1 MNKSIFTLMTAALL
15 MAGSMSSAYAVA
27 GVGDKVAVAATTTSA
42 LEGSKFYLGDKTS
55 GKGLFKGT
63 SVKIENVDYM
73 TLDAKDNVG
82 DNTDIVTDAGIFE
95 ARNIESAGA
104 TAVSFELWVNG
115 KQVVVKA
122 ADGTKAEPTD
132 KLADLSTRFVATYA
146 DAKEVSTLGF
156 TKLYTASLPTQE
168 IADAKAY
175 LATAEQDAAFLQEYN
190 SKGLT
195 FSFEGKNVI
204 GNAFEETLQVVPVV
218 AKAFGAGIPAAAGFV
233 LVKGTADDVKALKA
247 AAAKD
252 NSSSGSDVALAAAK
266 KVSFL
271 SITDETYKING
282 AKVKEAAAIKVM
294 EKGKFVPAAGNIAN
308 VLFTAVEQADLLNN
322 PAALTLTMGTV
333 IIGGV
338 QPDGK
343 GDNVYVTTVLAS
355 NSDLIANPAILG
367 TSTYLDASV
376 LLKKD
381 AVNTVNIY
389 FTSGKQ
395 SIDGNADKQYE
406 YHKYL
411 VAGADASAY
420 QLEARAK
427 AEIDLASPMTQWVVS
442 DFDGKYTFT
451 LTNREAHTAGAK
463 LELSLKATN
472 VDGEYEIIGGK
483 LDGGTLSTDGTGEEI
498 KGGVTTSATIEGNA
512 ELVGKV
518 VRFNSVATTKTDGF
532 LSMTKAERE
541 GGFHLLFSGK
551 IPGGVAEM
559 YGVLN
564 ANNAAGSYLPKE
576 AKGDYA
582 FTAEVAK
589 KSNEAN
595 YIINDVDAA
604 YLDKDG
610 NIVTIKD
617 TLAVPSYKLYVGK
630 AGSGKL
636 YLAKAAATTV
646 VGDASAEGEFFFRKN
661 NDGTYAMGAVAS
673 TGAGV
678 YTTDIAAGANKAINV
693 NAGGSAFEKTAALYN
708 SEAISNVTFEF
719 NDNSDA
725 TSLPAEP
732 RHASFNNTLGS
743 VAMQMNKNGLQEGI
757 LSKEGLTFWLD
768 TVGKADVAKFYI
780 SRGVEGQ
787 AERLFMF
794 NSYDSLGI
802 FSEDEAQLSDNMNYL
817 LEGTKED
824 PKAIFRAATLIAKD
838 TLGTVID
845 GEAAKLVKDDL
856 KAYQYTIQLNDE
868 AVDNEY
874 VVKSVK
880 GGWLYALNGKLGFT
894 SARPQAMVFTLA
906 ADAPT
911 ANDATPS
918 VSEVKVIALDGA
930 IRISGAQ
937 GKKVV
942 VSNILGQVVANTA
955 ITSDDATIAA
965 PAGLVVV
972 AVEGEE
978 AVKAIVQ

>member
-15 MAGSMSSAYAVA
+15 MAGPVINVA
-27 GVGDKVAVAATTTSA
+27 HAAAGDITAIAGTAATK
-42 LEGSKFYLGDKTS
+42 LEGTKFYLGTNANNA
-55 GKGLFKGT
+55 LFPIKAVTGSDYVTIGT
-63 SVKIENVDYM
+63 G
-73 TLDAKDNVG
+73 A
-82 DNTDIVTDAGIFE
+82 A
-95 ARNIESAGA
+95 AGA
-104 TAVSFELWVNG
+104 STAVFEVRNLKTVDETSVSFELWTAG
-115 KQVVVKA
+115 KQLGVKIDGA
-122 ADGTKAEPTD
+122 AFDDNDKAEDIYT
-132 KLADLSTRFVATYA
+132 SFVATYA
-146 DAKEVSTLGF
+146 DKKDAGTMNFDNIYVNKFGATEISNWKFF
-156 TKLYTASLPTQE
+156 T
-168 IADAKAY
+168 
-175 LATAEQDAAFLQEYN
+175 ATAEQDAAFLQEYN

-218 AKAFGAGIPAAAGFV
+218 VDAFASNAPTAAGFV

-247 AAAKD
+247 AAAATMA
-252 NSSSGSDVALAAAK
+252 SSPGTADATSKAAALAAAK

-271 SITDETYKING
+271 SITDEIYKING
-282 AKVKEAAAIKVM
+282 AKNKEAAVIKVM
-294 EKGKFVPAAGNIAN
+294 EKGKFVPADGNIAN
-308 VLFTAVEQADLLNN
+308 VLFTAVKQADLLNN
-322 PAALTLTMGTV
+322 PAALTLTMGDV

-343 GDNVYVTTVLAS
+343 GDNVYVTTVLES
-355 NSDLIANPAILG
+355 GSDLIANPAILG

-395 SIDGNADKQYE
+395 SIDGDADSQYE

-411 VAGADASAY
+411 VAGATTAAY

-442 DFDGKYTFT
+442 GFDGKATFT
-451 LTNREAHTAGAK
+451 LTNREAASSANELK
-463 LELSLKATN
+463 LKLKATD
-472 VDGEYEIIGGK
+472 VEGEYMIESATPADDDAIKAGV
-483 LDGGTLSTDGTGEEI
+483 TANGTG
-498 KGGVTTSATIEGNA
+498 NA
-512 ELVGKV
+512 GDKNQSLAGKT

-559 YGVLN
+559 YGVL
-564 ANNAAGSYLPKE
+564 ANNNTAAATYTPEE

-589 KSNEAN
+589 STADEEAN

-617 TLAVPSYKLYVGK
+617 TLAVPSYKLYAGK
-630 AGSGKL
+630 NGNNKL
-636 YLAKAAATTV
+636 YLVAAATTINTTP
-646 VGDASAEGEFFFRKN
+646 GEFFFRKN
-661 NDGTYAMGAVAS
+661 NDGTYAMGVAGK
-673 TGAGV
+673 TGAGA
-678 YTTDIAAGANKAINV
+678 YATDITATANAIEVSAAAKP
-693 NAGGSAFEKTAALYN
+693 AFAATTATLYVPT
-708 SEAISNVTFEF
+708 ISNVTFEF

-743 VAMQMNKNGLQEGI
+743 VAMQMNKNGLQEGV

-794 NSYDSLGI
+794 NSADSLGI
-802 FSEDEAQLSDNMNYL
+802 FSEDEAQLSENKNYL

>member
-15 MAGSMSSAYAVA
+15 MAGPVINVA
-27 GVGDKVAVAATTTSA
+27 HAAAGDITATAGTAATK
-42 LEGSKFYLGDKTS
+42 LEGTKFYLGTAAKV
-55 GKGLFKGT
+55 LFPIEAVTGSDYVTIGT
-63 SVKIENVDYM
+63 
-73 TLDAKDNVG
+73 G
-82 DNTDIVTDAGIFE
+82 TDADASTAVFE
-95 ARNIESAGA
+95 VRNLKTVDETS
-104 TAVSFELWVNG
+104 VSFELWTAG
-115 KQVVVKA
+115 KQLGVLV
-122 ADGTKAEPTD
+122 DGKKFISSTDAEGIYT
-132 KLADLSTRFVATYA
+132 SFVATYA
-146 DAKEVSTLGF
+146 DKKDAGTMNFEKIYVNKFGAAEITDWTFF
-156 TKLYTASLPTQE
+156 T
-168 IADAKAY
+168 
-175 LATAEQDAAFLQEYN
+175 ATAEQDADFLQEYN

-218 AKAFGAGIPAAAGFV
+218 IGALDATNPTAGGFV
-233 LVKGTADDVKALKA
+233 LAKGTADDMKAFVA
-247 AAAKD
+247 AASKTD
-252 NSSSGSDVALAAAK
+252 GSIIAAAK
-266 KVSFL
+266 KVSLL

-282 AKVKEAAAIKVM
+282 AQGKEAAVIKVL
-294 EKGKFVPAAGNIAN
+294 EKGKYVPDASTQMPE

-322 PAALTLTMGTV
+322 PAALTLTMGDV

-343 GDNVYVTTVLAS
+343 GDNVYVTTVLKS
-355 NSDLIANPAILG
+355 GSKLIANPATLG

-395 SIDGNADKQYE
+395 SIDGDADQQYE

-442 DFDGKYTFT
+442 KFDGKYTFT

-463 LELSLKATN
+463 LELSLKATD

-483 LDGGTLSTDGTGEEI
+483 LDNTAFADDAEEI
-498 KGGVTTSATIEGNA
+498 KAGVTPKAKIEGNQQ
-512 ELVGKV
+512 LKGKV

-559 YGVLN
+559 YGVL
-564 ANNAAGSYLPKE
+564 ANNNTAAATYTPEE

-589 KSNEAN
+589 SSADEEAN
-595 YIINDVDAA
+595 YIINAVDAA

-610 NIVTIKD
+610 NTVTIKD
-617 TLAVPSYKLYVGK
+617 TLAVPSYKLYAGK
-630 AGSGKL
+630 SGNDKL
-636 YLAKAAATTV
+636 YLVAAATTI
-646 VGDASAEGEFFFRKN
+646 DKTPGEFFFRKN

-673 TGAGV
+673 AGAGA
-678 YTTDIAAGANKAINV
+678 YATDIAAGANKAINV

-732 RHASFNNTLGS
+732 RHASFNNALGS

-802 FSEDEAQLSDNMNYL
+802 FSEDEAQLSENKNYL

-942 VSNILGQVVANTA
+942 VSNILGQVVANTV

-965 PAGLVVV
+965 QAGLVVV

>member
-15 MAGSMSSAYAVA
+15 MAGPVINVA
-27 GVGDKVAVAATTTSA
+27 HAAAGDKVPVAATTTSA
-42 LEGSKFYLGDKTS
+42 LEGSKFYLGDKTG

-63 SVKIENVDYM
+63 GVKIENVDYM
-73 TLDAKDNVG
+73 TLDEKDDVGAGSNV
-82 DNTDIVTDAGIFE
+82 VADAGIFE

-104 TAVSFELWVNG
+104 KAVSFELWVNG

-122 ADGTKAEPTD
+122 EDGKKAESTD
-132 KLADLSTRFVATYA
+132 KLAALSTRFVATYA
-146 DAKEVSTLGF
+146 DAKDVSTLGF
-156 TKLYTASLPTQE
+156 TNLYTASLPTQE
-168 IADAKAY
+168 IADATAY
-175 LATAEQDAAFLQEYN
+175 LATVEQDAAFLQDYN
-190 SKGLT
+190 AKGLT

-218 AKAFGAGIPAAAGFV
+218 AKALNGSNPTTGGFV
-233 LVKGTADDVKALKA
+233 LAKGTADDMKAFI
-247 AAAKD
+247 AAAKQTD
-252 NSSSGSDVALAAAK
+252 GSIIAAAK
-266 KVSFL
+266 KVSLL

-282 AKVKEAAAIKVM
+282 AQDKEAAVIKVL
-294 EKGKFVPAAGNIAN
+294 EKGKYVPDATTQMPE
-308 VLFTAVEQADLLNN
+308 VLFTKVEQADFLNN
-322 PAALTLTMGTV
+322 PAALTLTMGDV
-333 IIGGV
+333 IVGGV

-343 GDNVYVTTVLAS
+343 GDNVYVTTVLDGVS
-355 NSDLIANPAILG
+355 STLIANPAILG

-395 SIDGNADKQYE
+395 SIDGDANQQYE

-411 VAGADASAY
+411 VAGVDADAY

-427 AEIDLASPMTQWVVS
+427 AEIDLASPITQWVVS
-442 DFDGKYTFT
+442 KFDGKYTFT
-451 LTNREAHTAGAK
+451 LTNREAHTTGAK
-463 LELSLKATN
+463 LELSLKATD

-483 LDGGTLSTDGTGEEI
+483 LDGSTLSTGGAGEEI
-498 KGGVTTSATIEGNA
+498 KGGVTASSKIEGNA

-559 YGVLN
+559 YGVL
-564 ANNAAGSYLPKE
+564 ANNNTADADYTPEE

-582 FTAEVAK
+582 FTAEVVK
-589 KSNEAN
+589 GGSPEVAN
-595 YIINDVDAA
+595 YIINAVDAA

-610 NIVTIKD
+610 NTVTIKD

-630 AGSGKL
+630 TSAGSDKL
-636 YLAKAAATTV
+636 YLAKTAAKAVTA
-646 VGDASAEGEFFFRKN
+646 DEGEFFFRKN
-661 NDGTYAMGAVAS
+661 NDGTYAMGLINSNYAGSVAATANAFNVKADGS
-673 TGAGV
+673 T
-678 YTTDIAAGANKAINV
+678 
-693 NAGGSAFEKTAALYN
+693 FEKIATLYN

-732 RHASFNNTLGS
+732 RHATFNNTLGS

-787 AERLFMF
+787 TERLFMF
-794 NSYDSLGI
+794 NSSDSLGI
-802 FSEDEAQLSDNMNYL
+802 FSEDEAQLSENKNYL
-817 LEGTKED
+817 LEGTEGD
-824 PKAIFRAATLIAKD
+824 PKAIFRSATLIAKD

-845 GEAAKLVKDDL
+845 GEATKLVKDDL

-942 VSNILGQVVANTA
+942 VSNILGQVIANTA

-978 AVKAIVQ
+978 AVKAIVL

>member
-15 MAGSMSSAYAVA
+15 MAGPVINVA
-27 GVGDKVAVAATTTSA
+27 HAAAGTITAIDGTAATK
-42 LEGSKFYLGDKTS
+42 LEGTKFYLGTAAADALFPIETVAGSDYVTIGTGAAAGKSTAVFEVRNLKTVDE
-55 GKGLFKGT
+55 T
-63 SVKIENVDYM
+63 S
-73 TLDAKDNVG
+73 
-82 DNTDIVTDAGIFE
+82 
-95 ARNIESAGA
+95 
-104 TAVSFELWVNG
+104 VSFELWTAG
-115 KQVVVKA
+115 KQLGVKNDGA
-122 ADGTKAEPTD
+122 AFDDKDKAEDIYT
-132 KLADLSTRFVATYA
+132 SFVATYA
-146 DAKEVSTLGF
+146 DKKEAGTLKFDKIYVNKFGAAAISGWKFF
-156 TKLYTASLPTQE
+156 T
-168 IADAKAY
+168 
-175 LATAEQDAAFLQEYN
+175 ATAEQDADFLQEYN

-204 GNAFEETLQVVPVV
+204 GNAFEETLQVVQVA
-218 AKAFGAGIPAAAGFV
+218 AKAFGTDIPSAAGFV

-282 AKVKEAAAIKVM
+282 AKASEAAVIKVM
-294 EKGKFVPAAGNIAN
+294 EKGKFVPATGNIAN
-308 VLFTAVEQADLLNN
+308 VLFTAVKQADLLNN

-411 VAGADASAY
+411 VAGATTTAY

-463 LELSLKATN
+463 LELSLKATD

-483 LDGGTLSTDGTGEEI
+483 LDNTAFADDAEEI
-498 KGGVTTSATIEGNA
+498 KAGVTPKAKIEGNQQ
-512 ELVGKV
+512 LKGKV

-559 YGVLN
+559 YGVLSKDD
-564 ANNAAGSYLPKE
+564 AAAATYKP
-576 AKGDYA
+576 AVDKGKFA
-582 FTAEVAK
+582 FTAEIVK
-589 KSNEAN
+589 GGSLEVAN
-595 YIINDVDAA
+595 YIINAVDAA

-610 NIVTIKD
+610 NTVTIKD

-630 AGSGKL
+630 DASSKKKL
-636 YLAKAAATTV
+636 YLKDDATAVDAAD
-646 VGDASAEGEFFFRKN
+646 GSNNGEFFFRKN
-661 NDGTYAMGAVAS
+661 NDGTYAMGLISSNYVGSVAA
-673 TGAGV
+673 T
-678 YTTDIAAGANKAINV
+678 ANAFNVKAD
-693 NAGGSAFEKTAALYN
+693 GSAFEKTATLYVPT
-708 SEAISNVTFEF
+708 ISNVTFEF

-794 NSYDSLGI
+794 NSSDSLGI
-802 FSEDEAQLSDNMNYL
+802 FSEDEAQLSENKNYL

-942 VSNILGQVVANTA
+942 VSNILGQVVANTV

-965 PAGLVVV
+965 QAGLVVV

>member
-15 MAGSMSSAYAVA
+15 MAGPVINVA
-27 GVGDKVAVAATTTSA
+27 HAAAGDITATAGTAATK
-42 LEGSKFYLGDKTS
+42 LEGTKFYLGTADDALFPIEAVAGSDYVTIGNGAAAAKSTAVFEVRNLKTVDE
-55 GKGLFKGT
+55 T
-63 SVKIENVDYM
+63 S
-73 TLDAKDNVG
+73 
-82 DNTDIVTDAGIFE
+82 
-95 ARNIESAGA
+95 
-104 TAVSFELWVNG
+104 VSFELWTAG
-115 KQVVVKA
+115 KQLGVLV
-122 ADGTKAEPTD
+122 DGAKFTTSTD
-132 KLADLSTRFVATYA
+132 AKDIYTSFVATYA
-146 DAKEVSTLGF
+146 DKKDAGTMNFDKIYVNKFGAAEISGWKFF
-156 TKLYTASLPTQE
+156 T
-168 IADAKAY
+168 
-175 LATAEQDAAFLQEYN
+175 ATAEQNADFLQEYN

-204 GNAFEETLQVVPVV
+204 GNAFEETLQVVPVA
-218 AKAFGAGIPAAAGFV
+218 AKALNGTNPTAGGFV
-233 LVKGTADDVKALKA
+233 LAKGTADDMKAFV
-247 AAAKD
+247 AAAKKED
-252 NSSSGSDVALAAAK
+252 GSIIDAAK
-266 KVSFL
+266 KVSLL

-282 AKVKEAAAIKVM
+282 AQNKEAAVIKVL
-294 EKGKFVPAAGNIAN
+294 EKGKYVPDASTQMPE

-322 PAALTLTMGTV
+322 PAALTLTMGDV

-343 GDNVYVTTVLAS
+343 GDNVYVTTVLKS
-355 NSDLIANPAILG
+355 GSKLIVNPATLG

-395 SIDGNADKQYE
+395 SIDGDADSQYE

-411 VAGADASAY
+411 VAGATTAAY

-442 DFDGKYTFT
+442 GFDGKATFT
-451 LTNREAHTAGAK
+451 LMNREAASPANELK
-463 LELSLKATN
+463 LKLKATD
-472 VDGEYEIIGGK
+472 VEGEYMIESATPDAGA
-483 LDGGTLSTDGTGEEI
+483 I
-498 KGGVTTSATIEGNA
+498 KAGVTANGTNGAPADNQSLA
-512 ELVGKV
+512 GKT

-589 KSNEAN
+589 STAKEEAN

-630 AGSGKL
+630 SGSDKL

-646 VGDASAEGEFFFRKN
+646 VGDGSAEGEFFFRKN
-661 NDGTYAMGAVAS
+661 NDGTYAMRAVAT
-673 TGAGV
+673 TGSGA
-678 YTTDIAAGANKAINV
+678 YTTDITATAKAIEV
-693 NAGGSAFEKTAALYN
+693 SAAATPAFAATTATLYVPT
-708 SEAISNVTFEF
+708 ISNVTFEF

-794 NSYDSLGI
+794 NSSDSLGI
-802 FSEDEAQLSDNMNYL
+802 FSEDEAQLSENKNYL

-824 PKAIFRAATLIAKD
+824 PKAIFRTATLIAKD

-942 VSNILGQVVANTA
+942 VSNILGQVVANTI

>member
-15 MAGSMSSAYAVA
+15 MAGPVINVA
-27 GVGDKVAVAATTTSA
+27 HAAVGDITATAGTAATK
-42 LEGSKFYLGDKTS
+42 LEGTKFYLGTAADA
-55 GKGLFKGT
+55 LFPIKAVTGSDYVTIGTAADAGT
-63 SVKIENVDYM
+63 STAVFEVRNLKTVDE
-73 TLDAKDNVG
+73 T
-82 DNTDIVTDAGIFE
+82 T
-95 ARNIESAGA
+95 
-104 TAVSFELWVNG
+104 VSFELWTAG
-115 KQVVVKA
+115 KQLGVLV
-122 ADGTKAEPTD
+122 DGDEFIPSTD
-132 KLADLSTRFVATYA
+132 AKDIYTSFVATYTDKN
-146 DAKEVSTLGF
+146 DAGTMNFENIYVNKFGATAISNWKF
-156 TKLYTASLPTQE
+156 YTATV
-168 IADAKAY
+168 
-175 LATAEQDAAFLQEYN
+175 EQDAAFLQDYN
-190 SKGLT
+190 RNGLT

-204 GNAFEETLQVVPVV
+204 GNAFEETLQVVPV
-218 AKAFGAGIPAAAGFV
+218 AAEAFGTGIPAAKGFV
-233 LVKGTADDVKALKA
+233 LVKGTAADVKALKDA
-247 AAAKD
+247 TDDALTQAAAK
-252 NSSSGSDVALAAAK
+252 AAAK

-271 SITDETYKING
+271 SITDKTYEING
-282 AKVKEAAAIKVM
+282 AKAKEAAAIKVM
-294 EKGKFVPAAGNIAN
+294 EKGEFVPSTENIAN
-308 VLFTAVEQADLLNN
+308 VLFTAVEQADFLNN
-322 PAALTLTMGTV
+322 PAALTLTMGSV
-333 IIGGV
+333 IVGGV

-343 GDNVYVTTVLAS
+343 GDNVYVTTVLETGS
-355 NSDLIANPAILG
+355 TLIANPAILG

-395 SIDGNADKQYE
+395 SIDGDADQQYE

-411 VAGADASAY
+411 VAGATTTAY

-442 DFDGKYTFT
+442 GFDGKALFT
-451 LTNREAHTAGAK
+451 LTNREAASPAK
-463 LELSLKATN
+463 ELKLKLKATD
-472 VDGEYEIIGGK
+472 VEGEYMIESATPNG
-483 LDGGTLSTDGTGEEI
+483 DDAI
-498 KGGVTTSATIEGNA
+498 KAGVTTNGNGS
-512 ELVGKV
+512 VGGKNQSLIGKT

-559 YGVLN
+559 YGVLS
-564 ANNAAGSYLPKE
+564 ANNATGATYTPE
-576 AKGDYA
+576 ETKGDYA
-582 FTAEVAK
+582 FTAEVVK
-589 KSNEAN
+589 GGSPEVAN

-630 AGSGKL
+630 NAASKKL
-636 YLAKAAATTV
+636 YLKNDAAAV
-646 VGDASAEGEFFFRKN
+646 EDAEGSNNGEFFFRKN
-661 NDGTYAMGAVAS
+661 NDGTYAMGLINSNYAGSVAV
-673 TGAGV
+673 GAAKAFNVKADG
-678 YTTDIAAGANKAINV
+678 TT
-693 NAGGSAFEKTAALYN
+693 FEKIATLYN

-732 RHASFNNTLGS
+732 RHATFNNTLGS

-794 NSYDSLGI
+794 NSSDSLGI
-802 FSEDEAQLSDNMNYL
+802 FSEDEAQLSENKNYL
-817 LEGTKED
+817 LEGTEGD
-824 PKAIFRAATLIAKD
+824 PKAIFRSATLIAKD

-845 GEAAKLVKDDL
+845 GEATKLVKDDL

-942 VSNILGQVVANTA
+942 VSNILGQVIANTA

>member
-15 MAGSMSSAYAVA
+15 MAGPVINVA
-27 GVGDKVAVAATTTSA
+27 HADAGDITAIAGTAATK
-42 LEGSKFYLGDKTS
+42 LEGTKFYLGTNANNA
-55 GKGLFKGT
+55 LFPIEAVTGSDYVTIGT
-63 SVKIENVDYM
+63 G
-73 TLDAKDNVG
+73 TA
-82 DNTDIVTDAGIFE
+82 
-95 ARNIESAGA
+95 AGA
-104 TAVSFELWVNG
+104 STAVFEVRNLKTVDETSVSFELWTAG
-115 KQVVVKA
+115 KQLGVLV
-122 ADGTKAEPTD
+122 DGTAFDDNDEAKDIYT
-132 KLADLSTRFVATYA
+132 SFVATYA
-146 DAKEVSTLGF
+146 DKKDAGTMNFDNIYVNKFGATEISGWKFF
-156 TKLYTASLPTQE
+156 T
-168 IADAKAY
+168 
-175 LATAEQDAAFLQEYN
+175 ATAEQDADFLQEYN

-218 AKAFGAGIPAAAGFV
+218 AGAFGADAPSAAGFV

-252 NSSSGSDVALAAAK
+252 NSSSGSDAALAAAK

-271 SITDETYKING
+271 SITDEIYKING
-282 AKVKEAAAIKVM
+282 AKNKEAAVIKVM
-294 EKGKFVPAAGNIAN
+294 EKGKFVPATGNIAN
-308 VLFTAVEQADLLNN
+308 VLFTAVKQADLLNN

-343 GDNVYVTTVLAS
+343 GDNVYVTTVLAT

-395 SIDGNADKQYE
+395 SIDGDAKKQYE

-411 VAGADASAY
+411 VAGATTTAY

-427 AEIDLASPMTQWVVS
+427 AEIDLTSPMTQWVVS
-442 DFDGKYTFT
+442 KFDGKYTFT

-463 LELSLKATN
+463 LELSLKATD

-483 LDGGTLSTDGTGEEI
+483 LDNATFADDAEEI
-498 KGGVTTSATIEGNA
+498 KAGVTPKATIKGNQQ
-512 ELVGKV
+512 LKGKV

-559 YGVLN
+559 YGVLS
-564 ANNAAGSYLPKE
+564 AADDDAATYKP
-576 AKGDYA
+576 AADKGDFA
-582 FTAEVAK
+582 FTAEIVK
-589 KSNEAN
+589 GGNPEVAN

-630 AGSGKL
+630 DATSKEKL
-636 YLAKAAATTV
+636 YLKDDATAVDAA
-646 VGDASAEGEFFFRKN
+646 GGNNNGEFFFRKN
-661 NDGTYAMGAVAS
+661 NDGTYAMGLISTDYVGSVAA
-673 TGAGV
+673 TAKAFNV
-678 YTTDIAAGANKAINV
+678 KTD
-693 NAGGSAFEKTAALYN
+693 GSAFEKTAALYN

-743 VAMQMNKNGLQEGI
+743 VAMQMNKNGLQEGV

-794 NSYDSLGI
+794 NSSDSLGI
-802 FSEDEAQLSDNMNYL
+802 FSEDEAQLSENKNYL

>member
-15 MAGSMSSAYAVA
+15 MAGSVFSDAYAA
-27 GVGDKVAVAATTTSA
+27 AGDKAAVPYATSSMK
-42 LEGSKFYLGDKTS
+42 LVEGTKLYLGPDATHLLKPSTS
-55 GKGLFKGT
+55 FKVEGKEFVSFADLIGADPSTTFTGFVPFELR
-63 SVKIENVDYM
+63 NVQA
-73 TLDAKDNVG
+73 TA
-82 DNTDIVTDAGIFE
+82 T
-95 ARNIESAGA
+95 GA
-104 TAVSFELWVNG
+104 TFELWADG

-122 ADGTKAEPTD
+122 ADGAVAD
-132 KLADLSTRFVATYA
+132 GQAGSNKLSELNTVFAVTYA
-146 DAKEVSTLGF
+146 DADDKGQVNF
-156 TKLYTASLPTQE
+156 NKLYTSIIP
-168 IADAKAY
+168 
-175 LATAEQDAAFLQEYN
+175 TAEVGSSVVAFTNSIEWDADMLNEYN
-190 SKGLT
+190 SKGIT
-195 FSFEGKNVI
+195 FNFAADNLVGNVF
-204 GNAFEETLQVVPVV
+204 ADEM
-218 AKAFGAGIPAAAGFV
+218 KAV
-233 LVKGTADDVKALKA
+233 KA
-247 AAAKD
+247 AAAFDSWVAGTYFVK
-252 NSSSGSDVALAAAK
+252 GAAADVAKFKATQSAANAKNLYFACLTEEKYVLNGQQAGEGHKFAWVKGETISAAAAT
-266 KVSFL
+266 L
-271 SITDETYKING
+271 SKDAAFTSIKEGDAINS
-282 AKVKEAAAIKVM
+282 E
-294 EKGKFVPAAGNIAN
+294 N
-308 VLFTAVEQADLLNN
+308 
-322 PAALTLTMGTV
+322 ALTLNMTPT
-333 IIGGV
+333 I
-338 QPDGK
+338 
-343 GDNVYVTTVLAS
+343 AS
-355 NSDLIANPAILG
+355 NSAVTVGAYKASESDTKAYVTAFLDASVTAGAIMLPATLG

-395 SIDGNADKQYE
+395 SIDGDADSQYE

-411 VAGADASAY
+411 VAGATTAAY

-442 DFDGKYTFT
+442 GFDGKATFT
-451 LTNREAHTAGAK
+451 LTNREAASSANELK
-463 LELSLKATN
+463 LKLKATD
-472 VDGEYEIIGGK
+472 VEGEYMIESATPNA
-483 LDGGTLSTDGTGEEI
+483 DDAI
-498 KGGVTTSATIEGNA
+498 KAGVTTNGTGNA
-512 ELVGKV
+512 GAMNQSLAGKT

-564 ANNAAGSYLPKE
+564 ANNATGTYLPKD

-589 KSNEAN
+589 STAKEEAN

-630 AGSGKL
+630 SGSDKL

-646 VGDASAEGEFFFRKN
+646 VGDGSAEGEFFFRKN
-661 NDGTYAMGAVAS
+661 NDGTYAMRAVAT
-673 TGAGV
+673 TGSGA
-678 YTTDIAAGANKAINV
+678 YTTDITATAKAIEV
-693 NAGGSAFEKTAALYN
+693 SAAATPAFAATTATLYVPT
-708 SEAISNVTFEF
+708 ISNVTFEF

-794 NSYDSLGI
+794 NSSDSLGI
-802 FSEDEAQLSDNMNYL
+802 FSEDEAQLSENKNYL

-824 PKAIFRAATLIAKD
+824 PKAIFRTATLIAKD

-942 VSNILGQVVANTA
+942 VSNILGQVVANTI

>member
-15 MAGSMSSAYAVA
+15 MAGPVINVA
-27 GVGDKVAVAATTTSA
+27 HAAAGDITATAGTAATK
-42 LEGSKFYLGDKTS
+42 LEGTKFYLGTADDALFPIEAVAGSDYVTIGTGAAAAKSTAVFEVRNLKTVDE
-55 GKGLFKGT
+55 T
-63 SVKIENVDYM
+63 S
-73 TLDAKDNVG
+73 
-82 DNTDIVTDAGIFE
+82 
-95 ARNIESAGA
+95 
-104 TAVSFELWVNG
+104 VSFELWTAG
-115 KQVVVKA
+115 KQLGVLV
-122 ADGTKAEPTD
+122 DGAKFTTSTD
-132 KLADLSTRFVATYA
+132 AKDIYTSFVATYA
-146 DAKEVSTLGF
+146 DKKDAGTMNFDKIYVNKFGATAISKWGF
-156 TKLYTASLPTQE
+156 FT
-168 IADAKAY
+168 
-175 LATAEQDAAFLQEYN
+175 ATAEQDAAFLQEYN

-218 AKAFGAGIPAAAGFV
+218 ANAFGADAPTAAGFV

-247 AAAKD
+247 AAAATIA
-252 NSSSGSDVALAAAK
+252 SSPGTADATSQAAALAAAK

-271 SITDETYKING
+271 SITDEIYKING
-282 AKVKEAAAIKVM
+282 AKNKEAAVIKVM
-294 EKGKFVPAAGNIAN
+294 EKGKFVPADGNIAN

-322 PAALTLTMGTV
+322 PAALTLTMGDV

-338 QPDGK
+338 QPDSK

-395 SIDGNADKQYE
+395 SIDGDADSQYE

-411 VAGADASAY
+411 VAGATTTAY

-442 DFDGKYTFT
+442 GFDGKATFT
-451 LTNREAHTAGAK
+451 LMNREAASPANELK
-463 LELSLKATN
+463 LKLKATD
-472 VDGEYEIIGGK
+472 VEGEYMIESATPDAGA
-483 LDGGTLSTDGTGEEI
+483 I
-498 KGGVTTSATIEGNA
+498 KAGVTANGTNGAPADNQSLA
-512 ELVGKV
+512 GKT

-559 YGVLN
+559 YGVL
-564 ANNAAGSYLPKE
+564 ANNNTAAATYTPEE

-589 KSNEAN
+589 SSADEEAN
-595 YIINDVDAA
+595 YIINAVDAA

-610 NIVTIKD
+610 NTVTIKD
-617 TLAVPSYKLYVGK
+617 TLAVPSYKLYAGK
-630 AGSGKL
+630 SGNDKL
-636 YLAKAAATTV
+636 YLVAAATTI
-646 VGDASAEGEFFFRKN
+646 DKTPGEFFFRKN
-661 NDGTYAMGAVAS
+661 NDGTYAMGVAGT
-673 TGAGV
+673 TGAGA
-678 YTTDIAAGANKAINV
+678 YATDITATANAIEVSAAATP
-693 NAGGSAFEKTAALYN
+693 AFAATTATLYVPT
-708 SEAISNVTFEF
+708 ISNVTFEF

-794 NSYDSLGI
+794 NSSDSLGI
-802 FSEDEAQLSDNMNYL
+802 FSEDEAQLSENKNYL